1 MRKIKFPT
9 AQTILLIIAIL
20 VTILT
25 WIVPAGKYD
34 TITYNKKDNSFIR
47 TSKDVESSV
56 PATQQTLSDLGII
69 IPLEK
74 FTGGDILMKNGQ
86 QVKAWLNY
94 NSLSEQ
100 MIFDE
105 NGKKLAITENQLK
118 LIDTI
123 YLNNRKFCRIDNTFL
138 ELLYHSKNNLYA
150 EYKCR
155 LEAPG
160 TTNGYGGNSQTSSNS
175 SFSSIE
181 ERGIQYELSLPAGY
195 KAKPYTIYWLKRNGK
210 MSSFKN
216 INQLRI
222 NPALGVVA
230 CFPLPE

>member
-1 MRKIKFPT
+1 MALNIKNKIH
-9 AQTILLIIAIL
+9 LLIFSL
-20 VTILT
+20 MLM
-25 WIVPAGKYD
+25 P
-34 TITYNKKDNSFIR
+34 SFGQVG
-47 TSKDVESSV
+47 S
-56 PATQQTLSDLGII
+56 PGLSHYVLA
-69 IPLEK
+69 E

-216 INQLRI
+216 INQLMKLYSDKK
-222 NPALGVVA
+222 ALFKSFKKNHELDYNNQESIIELIKYLEA
-230 CFPLPE
+230 N